1 MHGTPPGSRVERR
14 PPSWSQVGGG
24 GGVAGP
30 EARSLCAGSRQGAR
44 RRRPCQA
51 ERSAARA
58 IWVVEDAPGEVLA
71 LRSTPIRLLP
81 FCSFPLPICAHPLVS
96 QRIIIIIKKFGR
108 RFKEKESG
116 TRGLLHPRFRRC
128 GAHVATVW
136 PSWLLAPVPEAV
148 IQLDRPGLC
157 ILLHGGYRG
166 ASCTS
171 QVARKTFSFSFHLC
185 QCCLQT
191 PKGIFR
197 KLIIKAME
205 SEHE

>member
-1 MHGTPPGSRVERR
+1 MGWSQIDRWGSQASGPVALRWQPTGGAAEAAVPGGGERR
-14 PPSWSQVGGG
+14 
-24 GGVAGP
+24 
-30 EARSLCAGSRQGAR
+30 
-44 RRRPCQA
+44 
-51 ERSAARA
+51 ARA

-71 LRSTPIRLLP
+71 LGSTPIRLLP

-96 QRIIIIIKKFGR
+96 QRIIIIKKKLANGSR
-108 RFKEKESG
+108 KKNRE
-116 TRGLLHPRFRRC
+116 
-128 GAHVATVW
+128 HVGSSILGSYGVGHTWPPW
-136 PSWLLAPVPEAV
+136 PSWLPAPVPEAV

-157 ILLHGGYRG
+157 ILLRGGYRG
-166 ASCTS
+166 ASCTL

-197 KLIIKAME
+197 KLVIQAME